1 MVSDVP
7 KHLDMNT
14 YARIDHFNYF
24 RGMPNPFMGVTVNV
38 DVTELVGAC
47 RRMGCSFYIA
57 FIHCAALAADRVPE
71 LRRRIH
77 GDGIIEYER
86 CPSSHIELLDN
97 GLYCYCT
104 LHHDMPVREYLKTA
118 QALREEA
125 RSKGGIEED
134 SDVDSMYFMTSLPWL
149 SYTALVQPTGND
161 SNPRISWGKYF
172 EDSRGK
178 LVLPV
183 SILAHH
189 ALVDG
194 LNLAQFYAALERE
207 LSNFCEEA

>member
-1 MVSDVP
+1 
-7 KHLDMNT
+7 
-14 YARIDHFNYF
+14 
-24 RGMPNPFMGVTVNV
+24 
-38 DVTELVGAC
+38 
-47 RRMGCSFYIA
+47 
-57 FIHCAALAADRVPE
+57 
-71 LRRRIH
+71 
-77 GDGIIEYER
+77 
-86 CPSSHIELLDN
+86 
-97 GLYCYCT
+97 
-104 LHHDMPVREYLKTA
+104 MPVREYLKTA
-118 QALREEA
+118 EALRKAA

-134 SDVDSMYFMTSLPWL
+134 SDVDRMYFMTSLPWL

-183 SILAHH
+183 SILAHR